1 LYALIIEHLGYGH
14 HFSAVVFKL

>member
-14 HFSAVVFKL
+14 QFSAVVFKL